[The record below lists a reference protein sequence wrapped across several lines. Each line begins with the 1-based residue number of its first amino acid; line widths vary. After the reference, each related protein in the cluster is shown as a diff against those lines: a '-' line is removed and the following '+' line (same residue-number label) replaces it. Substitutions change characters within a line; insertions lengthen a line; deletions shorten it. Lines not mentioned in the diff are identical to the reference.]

1 MFKYRKVLKYLNRAV
16 YILSAAMIM
25 TGLALTVIPPT
36 QAAASDTC
44 PATAPWVKI
53 QPIDSISYT
62 YPIPA
67 GKEVVEVCYKAGDNI
82 YSYSVIPPATG
93 SITIT
98 NNRFLNPPGNAYLEI
113 SHISV
118 WLRDLPTATLPN
130 TPTHTPTNTNT
141 PGATATY
148 TPTNTAT
155 FTPTTTF
162 TNTPTNTA
170 TYTPTNT
177 ATFTPTA
184 TYTNTPTE
192 TATATFTNTPTDTA
206 TPTETNTPTITPN
219 TLYVILQDP
228 YCVSIPGDLMQ
239 WAVVNNN
246 AEPFTVLSWSID
258 GVMQTEPAGF
268 IAPVGV
274 SLLTQTLLGTHT
286 IVLYWE
292 QGGSTSLE
300 WTIESCQLPDTAT
313 PTPTN
318 TSVPPTSTPVPNT
331 STPVPNTAPP
341 VPTLPIPETGGAG
354 GPIIPV
360 TGADLTQPVNSWFFG
375 GFGMLGFGLVLS
387 GLRKMYNL

>member
-16 YILSAAMIM
+16 YLMSAAMLM
-25 TGLALTVIPPT
+25 VGLALTVIPTT
-36 QAAASDTC
+36 QVAASTVGTMWTTTNGCGADSQDVNHYAVGDHVYVNYAGFVAGTY
-44 PATAPWVKI
+44 TLIISQTDGAPPKPVPLNTSVSLGESGCFDAYTI
-53 QPIDSISYT
+53 QPQD
-62 YPIPA
+62 A
-67 GKEVVEVCYKAGDNI
+67 GHGFSVDMGSGHNDN
-82 YSYSVIPPATG
+82 YRVGEAP
-93 SITIT
+93 
-98 NNRFLNPPGNAYLEI
+98 
-113 SHISV
+113 
-118 WLRDLPTATLPN
+118 
-130 TPTHTPTNTNT
+130 
-141 PGATATY
+141 
-148 TPTNTAT
+148 TAT
-155 FTPTTTF
+155 FTPTNTLVPPTATNTF
-162 TNTPTNTA
+162 TPTA
-170 TYTPTNT
+170 TATNT

-184 TYTNTPTE
+184 TFTATPTD
-192 TATATFTNTPTDTA
+192 TATPTFTATPTDTA

-219 TLYVILQDP
+219 TLYVVLQDP

-246 AEPFTVLSWSID
+246 AELFTVLSWSID
-258 GVMQTEPAGF
+258 GVMQPAGF
-268 IAPVGV
+268 VAPVGIG
-274 SLLTQTLLGTHT
+274 LLTQTSLGTHT

-292 QGGSTSLE
+292 QEGSTSLE

-318 TSVPPTSTPVPNT
+318 TSVPPTSTPVPD
-331 STPVPNTAPP
+331 TATP